1 MKLTWNMCHDGVI
14 TIYLRD
20 RSKTTDLADV
30 YRSPL
35 SKTYGGNEAAK
46 RIQISIVEKI
56 CDLYNSDESW
66 HCPIGVNTCKGN
78 CGSYGCG
85 N

>member
-1 MKLTWNMCHDGVI
+1 MKLTWNMREDGVV

-20 RSKTTDLADV
+20 GDKTTDLADV

-35 SKTYGGNEAAK
+35 SKSYGGNETAK
-46 RIQISIVEKI
+46 RMQIYIVEKI
-56 CDLYNSDESW
+56 CELYNSSDVW
-66 HCPIGVNTCKGN
+66 HCPIGEKDCKAN